1 MNKQTRNTIIILVI
15 LLIAYLVF
23 KFNQRTATEKVASNG
38 DNPNPFNPPPR
49 PHTGSN
55 STTAN
60 TITNLASG
68 DCVDPAF
75 ENEYNGRE
83 CAGSVINEKKMLK
96 LGDEGCEVLLLQQRL
111 NSMQHDAYILA
122 QTGNSQGD
130 FKNTQQ
136 SAATQMRIFT
146 EGLKELGADIGKIL
160 LPAFTKIVKFA
171 NSLIKKFKGLDH
183 RTK

>member
-23 KFNQRTATEKVASNG
+23 KFNQRTPTEKVASNG

-122 QTGNSQGD
+122 PTGRFD
-130 FKNTQQ
+130 CHT
-136 SAATQMRIFT
+136 
-146 EGLKELGADIGKIL
+146 
-160 LPAFTKIVKFA
+160 
-171 NSLIKKFKGLDH
+171 KFKLNLLMGVPQITLNDFSPDEQIGFNELEGG
-183 RTK
+183 TQITPYSYMDLTNKI